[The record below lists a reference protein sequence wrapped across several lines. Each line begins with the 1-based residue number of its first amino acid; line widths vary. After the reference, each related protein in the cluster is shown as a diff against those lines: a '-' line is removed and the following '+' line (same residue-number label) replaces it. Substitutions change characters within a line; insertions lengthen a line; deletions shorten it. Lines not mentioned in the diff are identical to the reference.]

1 MSEKIN
7 PTALFNIGYGLY
19 IVTAKE
25 NDKDNGCIVNAVTQ
39 LTDKKLRVAV
49 TINKQ
54 NLTHDMVKNTGIMN
68 VNCLTEETPFEIFQ
82 YFGFQSGRNVEK
94 FVTPNLHRS
103 ENGLV
108 IQPNYSNSFFSLK
121 VEQEVDL
128 DSHTLFICEV
138 TEAKVLSDK
147 PTMTYAYYHKN
158 VKPKPEKKS
167 KGWVCTICGYV
178 YEGEELP
185 DDFIC
190 PLCKHSAADFVKI
203 EKVYSRL

>member
-1 MSEKIN
+1 MSDKIN

-19 IVTAKE
+19 IVTTKE

-147 PTMTYAYYHKN
+147 PTMTYTYYHKN

-190 PLCKHSAADFVKI
+190 PLCKHGKDAF
-203 EKVYSRL
+203 EKL

>member
-1 MSEKIN
+1 MNDKIN

-19 IVTAKE
+19 IVTARE
-25 NDKDNGCIVNAVTQ
+25 GEKDNGCIVNAVTQ

-54 NLTHDMVKNTGIMN
+54 NLTHDMVKNTGVMN

-82 YFGFQSGRNVEK
+82 YFGFQSGKDVEK
-94 FVTPNLHRS
+94 FVSPNLHRS

-121 VEQEVDL
+121 VESEVDL

-147 PTMTYAYYHKN
+147 PTMTYTYYHKN

-167 KGWVCTICGYV
+167 KGWVCTVCGYV

-185 DDFIC
+185 SDFIC
-190 PLCKHSAADFVKI
+190 PLCKHGVDAF
-203 EKVYSRL
+203 EKL

>member
-1 MSEKIN
+1 MSDKIN

-25 NDKDNGCIVNAVTQ
+25 GDKDNACIVNAVTQ

-49 TINKQ
+49 TINKA
-54 NLTHDMVKNTGIMN
+54 NLTHDMVKRTGVMN
-68 VNCLTEETPFEIFQ
+68 VNCLTEDTPFAIFE
-82 YFGFQSGRNVEK
+82 YFGFQSGRDVEK
-94 FVTPNLHRS
+94 FVSPNLHRS

-121 VEQEVDL
+121 VENEVDL
-128 DSHTLFICEV
+128 DTHSLFICEV
-138 TEAKVLSDK
+138 TEAKVLCDK

-158 VKPKPEKKS
+158 VKPKPQKKS
-167 KGWVCTICGYV
+167 KGFVCTICGYV

-185 DDFIC
+185 EYFVC
-190 PLCKHSAADFVKI
+190 PLCKHGADAFEKI
-203 EKVYSRL
+203 K

>member
-1 MSEKIN
+1 MSDKIN

-25 NDKDNGCIVNAVTQ
+25 GDKDNGCIVNAVTQ

-54 NLTHDMVKNTGIMN
+54 NLTHDMVKNSGIMN

-128 DSHTLFICEV
+128 DTHTLFICEV

-147 PTMTYAYYHKN
+147 PAMTYTYYHKN

-190 PLCKHSAADFVKI
+190 PLCKHGKDAF
-203 EKVYSRL
+203 EKL

>member
-1 MSEKIN
+1 MSDKIN

-25 NDKDNGCIVNAVTQ
+25 GDKDNGCIVNAVTQ

-49 TINKQ
+49 TINKA
-54 NLTHDMVKNTGIMN
+54 NLTHDMIKRTGVMN
-68 VNCLTEETPFEIFQ
+68 VNCLTEETPFAIFE
-82 YFGFQSGRNVEK
+82 YFGFQSGRNVDK
-94 FVTPNLHRS
+94 FVSPNLHRS
-103 ENGLV
+103 DNGLV
-108 IQPNYSNSFFSLK
+108 IQPDYSNSFFSLK

-147 PTMTYAYYHKN
+147 PTMTYTYYHKN
-158 VKPKPEKKS
+158 VKPKPQKKS
-167 KGWVCTICGYV
+167 KGFVCTICGYI
-178 YEGEELP
+178 YEGDELP

-190 PLCKHSAADFVKI
+190 PLCKHGVDAF
-203 EKVYSRL
+203 EEL

>member
-1 MSEKIN
+1 MSDKIN

-25 NDKDNGCIVNAVTQ
+25 GDKDNGCIVNAVTQ

-49 TINKQ
+49 TINKA
-54 NLTHDMVKNTGIMN
+54 NLTHDMIKRTGMMN
-68 VNCLTEETPFEIFQ
+68 VNCLTEETPFAIFE
-82 YFGFQSGRNVEK
+82 YFGFQSGRNVDK
-94 FVTPNLHRS
+94 FVSPNLHRS
-103 ENGLV
+103 DNGLV
-108 IQPNYSNSFFSLK
+108 IQPDYSNSFFSLK

-147 PTMTYAYYHKN
+147 PTMTYTYYHKN
-158 VKPKPEKKS
+158 VKPKPQKKS
-167 KGWVCTICGYV
+167 KGFVCTICGYV

-185 DDFIC
+185 DDFVC
-190 PLCKHSAADFVKI
+190 PLCKHGVDAF
-203 EKVYSRL
+203 EKL

>member
-1 MSEKIN
+1 MSDKIN
-7 PTALFNIGYGLY
+7 PSALFNIGYGLY
-19 IVTAKE
+19 IVTSKE
-25 NDKDNGCIVNAVTQ
+25 GEKDNGCIVNAVTQ

-54 NLTHDMVKNTGIMN
+54 NLTHDMVKNTGVMN

-82 YFGFQSGRNVEK
+82 YFGFQSGKEVEK
-94 FVTPNLHRS
+94 FVSPNLNRS

-108 IQPNYSNSFFSLK
+108 IQPDYSNSFFSLK

-128 DSHTLFICEV
+128 DSHTMFICKV

-158 VKPKPEKKS
+158 VKPKPKKAEK
-167 KGWVCTICGYV
+167 KGWVCTVCGYV
-178 YEGEELP
+178 YEGDTLP
-185 DDFIC
+185 DDFVC
-190 PLCKHSAADFVKI
+190 PLCKHGADAF
-203 EKVYSRL
+203 EKL

>member
-1 MSEKIN
+1 MSDKIN

-25 NDKDNGCIVNAVTQ
+25 GDKDNGCIVNAVTQ

-49 TINKQ
+49 TINKA
-54 NLTHDMVKNTGIMN
+54 NLTHDMIKRTGVMN
-68 VNCLTEETPFEIFQ
+68 VNCLTEETPFAIFE
-82 YFGFQSGRNVEK
+82 YFGFQSGRNVDK
-94 FVTPNLHRS
+94 FVSPNLHRS
-103 ENGLV
+103 DNGLV
-108 IQPNYSNSFFSLK
+108 IQPDYSNSFFSLK

-147 PTMTYAYYHKN
+147 PTMTYTYYHKN
-158 VKPKPEKKS
+158 VKPKPQKKS
-167 KGWVCTICGYV
+167 KGFVCTICGYV

-185 DDFIC
+185 DDFVC
-190 PLCKHSAADFVKI
+190 PLCKHGVDAF
-203 EKVYSRL
+203 EKL

>member
-1 MSEKIN
+1 MSERIN
-7 PTALFNIGYGLY
+7 PSALFNIGYGLY
-19 IVTAKE
+19 IVTARE
-25 NDKDNGCIVNAVTQ
+25 GEKDNGCIVNTVTQ

-82 YFGFQSGRNVEK
+82 YFGFQSGKDVEK
-94 FVTPNLHRS
+94 FVSPNLYRS

-108 IQPNYSNSFFSLK
+108 TQPNYSNSFFSLK

-128 DSHTLFICEV
+128 DSHTMFICEV

-147 PTMTYAYYHKN
+147 PSMTYAYYHKN
-158 VKPKPEKKS
+158 VKPKPKKTSS

-185 DDFIC
+185 DDYIC
-190 PLCKHSAADFVKI
+190 PLCKHGTDAF
-203 EKVYSRL
+203 EKLQ

>member
-1 MSEKIN
+1 MNDKIN

-19 IVTAKE
+19 IVTARE
-25 NDKDNGCIVNAVTQ
+25 GEKDNGCIVNAVTQ

-54 NLTHDMVKNTGIMN
+54 NLTHDMVKNTGVMN

-82 YFGFQSGRNVEK
+82 YFGFQSGKDVEK
-94 FVTPNLHRS
+94 FVSPNLHRS

-147 PTMTYAYYHKN
+147 PTMTYTYYHKN

-167 KGWVCTICGYV
+167 KGWVCTVCGYV

-185 DDFIC
+185 SDFIC
-190 PLCKHSAADFVKI
+190 PLCKHGVDAF
-203 EKVYSRL
+203 EKL

>member
-167 KGWVCTICGYV
+167 KGWVCTVCGYV

-190 PLCKHSAADFVKI
+190 PLCKHGKDAF
-203 EKVYSRL
+203 EKL

>member
-1 MSEKIN
+1 MSDKIN

-25 NDKDNGCIVNAVTQ
+25 GDKDNGCIVNAVTQ

-49 TINKQ
+49 TINKA
-54 NLTHDMVKNTGIMN
+54 NLTHDMIKRTGMMN
-68 VNCLTEETPFEIFQ
+68 VNCLTEETPFAIFE
-82 YFGFQSGRNVEK
+82 YFGFQSGRNVDK
-94 FVTPNLHRS
+94 FVSPNLHRS
-103 ENGLV
+103 DNGLV

-147 PTMTYAYYHKN
+147 PTMTYTYYHKN
-158 VKPKPEKKS
+158 VKPKPQKKS
-167 KGWVCTICGYV
+167 KGWICTICGYV

-185 DDFIC
+185 EDFVC
-190 PLCKHSAADFVKI
+190 PLCKHGVDAF
-203 EKVYSRL
+203 EKL

>member
-1 MSEKIN
+1 MSNKIN

-19 IVTAKE
+19 IITARE
-25 NDKDNGCIVNAVTQ
+25 GNKDNGCIVNAVTQ

-54 NLTHDMVKNTGIMN
+54 NLTHDMIKNTGVMN
-68 VNCLTEETPFEIFQ
+68 VNCLTEETPFAVFE
-82 YFGFQSGRNVEK
+82 YFGFQSGNSVDK
-94 FVTPNLHRS
+94 FVSPHLNRS

-108 IQPNYSNSFFSLK
+108 TQPDYSNAFFSLK
-121 VEQEVDL
+121 VEQEIDL

-138 TEAKVLSDK
+138 TEAKTLSDK
-147 PTMTYAYYHKN
+147 PTMTYTYYHKN

-167 KGWVCTICGYV
+167 KGWVCTVCGYV

-185 DDFIC
+185 EDFIC
-190 PLCKHSAADFVKI
+190 PLCKHGVDAFK
-203 EKVYSRL
+203 KL

>member
-1 MSEKIN
+1 MSNKIN

-19 IVTAKE
+19 VVTAKDGE
-25 NDKDNGCIVNAVTQ
+25 KDNGCIVNAVTQ

-54 NLTHDMVKNTGIMN
+54 NLTHDMVKNTGVLN
-68 VNCLTEETPFEIFQ
+68 VNCLSEETPFEIFE

-94 FVTPNLHRS
+94 FVSPNLQRS

-108 IQPNYSNSFFSLK
+108 TLPYTNSFFSLK

-138 TEAKVLSDK
+138 TKAKVLSDK
-147 PTMTYAYYHKN
+147 PTMTYTYYHKN
-158 VKPKPEKKS
+158 VKPQPKMTSS

-185 DDFIC
+185 PDFIC
-190 PLCKHSAADFVKI
+190 PLCKHGVDAFEKI
-203 EKVYSRL
+203 K

>member
-1 MSEKIN
+1 MSDKIN

-19 IVTAKE
+19 VVTAKDG
-25 NDKDNGCIVNAVTQ
+25 DKDNGCIVNAVTQ

-54 NLTHDMVKNTGIMN
+54 NLTHDMVKNTGILN
-68 VNCLTEETPFEIFQ
+68 VNCLTEDTPFAIFE
-82 YFGFQSGRNVEK
+82 YFGFQSGRDVEK
-94 FVTPNLHRS
+94 FVSPNLNRS

-108 IQPNYSNSFFSLK
+108 TLPYTNSFFSLK

-147 PTMTYAYYHKN
+147 PTMTYTYYHKN
-158 VKPKPEKKS
+158 VKPQPKKASS

-185 DDFIC
+185 PDFIC
-190 PLCKHSAADFVKI
+190 PLCKHGVDAFERI
-203 EKVYSRL
+203 E

>member
-1 MSEKIN
+1 MSDKIN

-147 PTMTYAYYHKN
+147 PTMTYTYYHKN

-190 PLCKHSAADFVKI
+190 PLCKHGKDAF
-203 EKVYSRL
+203 EKL

>member
-1 MSEKIN
+1 MNDKIN

-19 IVTAKE
+19 IVTARE
-25 NDKDNGCIVNAVTQ
+25 GEKDNGCIVNAVTQ

-54 NLTHDMVKNTGIMN
+54 NLTHDMVKNTGVMN

-82 YFGFQSGRNVEK
+82 YFGFQSGKDVEK
-94 FVTPNLHRS
+94 FVSPNLHRS

-121 VEQEVDL
+121 VESEVDL

-147 PTMTYAYYHKN
+147 PTITYTYYHKN

-178 YEGEELP
+178 YEGGELP
-185 DDFIC
+185 SDFIC
-190 PLCKHSAADFVKI
+190 PLCKHGVDAF
-203 EKVYSRL
+203 EKL

>member
-1 MSEKIN
+1 MNDKIN

-19 IVTAKE
+19 IVTARE
-25 NDKDNGCIVNAVTQ
+25 GEKDNGCIVNAVTQ

-54 NLTHDMVKNTGIMN
+54 NLTHDMVKNTGVMN

-82 YFGFQSGRNVEK
+82 YFGFQSGKDVEK
-94 FVTPNLHRS
+94 FVSPNLHRS

-147 PTMTYAYYHKN
+147 PTMTYTYYHKN

-167 KGWVCTICGYV
+167 KGWVCTVCGYV

-190 PLCKHSAADFVKI
+190 PLCKHGVDAF
-203 EKVYSRL
+203 EKL

>member
-1 MSEKIN
+1 MSDKIN

-167 KGWVCTICGYV
+167 KGWVCTVCGYV

-190 PLCKHSAADFVKI
+190 PLCKHGKDAF
-203 EKVYSRL
+203 EKL

>member
-1 MSEKIN
+1 MNNIN
-7 PTALFNIGYGLY
+7 PTALFKIGYGLY

-25 NDKDNGCIVNAVTQ
+25 GDKDNACILNTVSQ
-39 LTDKKLRVAV
+39 LTDKKLRVSV
-49 TINKQ
+49 TINKA
-54 NLTHDMVKNTGIMN
+54 NLTHDMVKNTGMMNIM
-68 VNCLTEETPFEIFQ
+68 CLTEEAPFEIFE
-82 YFGFQSGRNVEK
+82 YFGFHSGRDTEK
-94 FVTPNLHRS
+94 FVTPNLKRS

-108 IQPNYSNSFFSLK
+108 VIENYSNAYFSLK

-138 TEAKVLSDK
+138 TQAEVVSDK
-147 PTMTYAYYHKN
+147 PSMTYAYYHAN

-167 KGWVCTICGYV
+167 KGYICTICGYV

-190 PLCKHSAADFVKI
+190 PLCKHGVDAFEKI
-203 EKVYSRL
+203 K

>member
-1 MSEKIN
+1 MSNKIN

-19 IVTAKE
+19 VVTAKDG
-25 NDKDNGCIVNAVTQ
+25 DKDNGCIVNAVTQ

-54 NLTHDMVKNTGIMN
+54 NLTHDMVKNTGICN
-68 VNCLTEETPFEIFQ
+68 VNCLSEETPFEIFE
-82 YFGFQSGRNVEK
+82 YFGFQSGRDVEK
-94 FVTPNLHRS
+94 FVSPNLQRS

-108 IQPNYSNSFFSLK
+108 TLPYTNSFFSLK

-138 TEAKVLSDK
+138 TEAQVLSNK
-147 PTMTYAYYHKN
+147 PTMTYTYYHKN
-158 VKPKPEKKS
+158 VKPQPKMTSS

-185 DDFIC
+185 PDFIC
-190 PLCKHSAADFVKI
+190 PLCKHSVDAF
-203 EKVYSRL
+203 EKL

>member
-1 MSEKIN
+1 MSNNIN
-7 PTALFNIGYGLY
+7 PTALFKIGYGLY
-19 IVTAKE
+19 IISAKDG
-25 NDKDNGCIVNAVTQ
+25 DKDNACIVNTVTQ

-49 TINKQ
+49 TINKA
-54 NLTHDMVKNTGIMN
+54 NLTHDMVKNTGLMN
-68 VNCLTEETPFEIFQ
+68 VMCLTEETPFEIFE
-82 YFGFQSGRNVEK
+82 YFGFQSGRDTEK
-94 FVTPNLHRS
+94 FVTPNLNRS

-108 IQPNYSNSFFSLK
+108 AIENYSNAYISLK
-121 VEQEVDL
+121 VENEVDL

-147 PTMTYAYYHKN
+147 PTMTYAYYHAN
-158 VKPKPEKKS
+158 VKPKPAKKS

-190 PLCKHSAADFVKI
+190 PLCKHGVDAF
-203 EKVYSRL
+203 EKL